1 MTLPPEASR
10 VFASLADS
18 RVRRMREVATG
29 VWHWKAAHPEW
40 KPGQTWD
47 RMVSSYA
54 VDTGED
60 VLLFDPVD
68 VPAELRER
76 ATAVVL
82 TCPWHRR
89 DAPQLGLPIH
99 VPPPDAHDP
108 EPVRG
113 EVFRGGDTLP
123 FGVRALEAF
132 EPNDLVLYVERRRAV
147 VVGDTLVDRGNG
159 LQVHPDWPGPGITAE
174 EVIQRLR
181 PLLDLP
187 VDVVLPTHA
196 DPADRSA
203 LGRALSV

>member
-1 MTLPPEASR
+1 
-10 VFASLADS
+10 
-18 RVRRMREVATG
+18 MREVATG

-47 RMVSSYA
+47 QMVSSYA

-68 VPAELRER
+68 PPAELLER

-89 DAPQLGLPIH
+89 DAPGLGLPIY
-99 VPPPDAHDP
+99 VPPPDEHDP
-108 EPVRG
+108 DPVQG
-113 EVFRGGDTLP
+113 EIFRGGDTLP
-123 FGVRALEAF
+123 FDIRAFEAF
-132 EPNDLVLYVERRRAV
+132 EPIDLVLYVESRRAV
-147 VVGDTLVDRGNG
+147 VAGDTLIDLGDG
-159 LQVHPDWPGPGITAE
+159 LQVHPAWPGPGIAADEVAE
-174 EVIQRLR
+174 RLR

-196 DPADRSA
+196 DPADRAA
-203 LGRALSV
+203 LERALSP

>member
-1 MTLPPEASR
+1 
-10 VFASLADS
+10 
-18 RVRRMREVATG
+18 VREIANG

-60 VLLFDPVD
+60 LLLFDPVG
-68 VPAELRER
+68 VPPELLER

-89 DAPQLGLPIH
+89 DAPHLGLPIY

-108 EPVRG
+108 DPLSA
-113 EVFRGGDTLP
+113 EVFRGGDTLA
-123 FGVRALEAF
+123 FGVRAFEAF
-132 EPNDLVLYVERRRAV
+132 EPNDLVLYVESGRAV
-147 VVGDTLVDRGNG
+147 VAGDTLIDRGNG
-159 LQVHPDWPGPGITAE
+159 LQVHPEWPVEAVTAE
-174 EVIQRLR
+174 DVAERLR

-187 VDVVLPTHA
+187 VELVLPTHA
-196 DPADRSA
+196 DPADRAA
-203 LGRALSV
+203 LERALSL